1 MSITLTAPSTTSFAL
16 PGAAGE
22 SGASSGGPF
31 GWFQELVGQVPEI
44 LQPLVIMLAGA
55 VPFIEGEGSA
65 VLGVVGG
72 MNPVVAAL
80 AGIVGNLLCV
90 ATVVFVGSRVREGV
104 VGRRRR
110 RGLVGAGTS
119 GQAGA
124 SGPGGWS
131 GAGTAGSVGM
141 SDSATVMARKA
152 TFESKPEKK
161 GQKRLKRWLVRFGVP
176 GASLLAPLALPTMFT
191 AATLVGSGVPKN
203 WVMLWQAVAIVLWTT
218 VLTILATGMV
228 SVVGS

>member
-1 MSITLTAPSTTSFAL
+1 MSITLTAPSTTSVAL

-22 SGASSGGPF
+22 SGASSGRPF

-90 ATVVFVGSRVREGV
+90 AAVVFVGSRVREGV

-110 RGLVGAGTS
+110 RGPAGAGTS
-119 GQAGA
+119 GQAGE

-131 GAGTAGSVGM
+131 GAGTAISIGM
-141 SDSATVMARKA
+141 SDSAAVMAREEM
-152 TFESKPEKK
+152 FEPKPEKK